1 KTFAGYAVARFGWE
15 NASIPF
21 EGNVGVRVVRTENT
35 ANGSGFLPDL
45 SSYADLPTDDL
56 AFGTGAAFDVSGE
69 QSYTDVLPS
78 LNLKFQ
84 LTDSLIAR
92 FAASQAITRP
102 SFNQMFSFVDLTASV
117 NPQGTV
123 VEGWGGAA

>member
-1 KTFAGYAVARFGWE
+1 FLRNSDIIENIGGNAQWSPRGFDAESLSTQTEKTLAGYAVARFGWE
-15 NASIPF
+15 NTPVPI
-21 EGNVGVRVVRTENT
+21 EGNLGVRVVRTENT
-35 ANGSGFLPDL
+35 ARGSGFLPDL
-45 SSYADLPTDDL
+45 TTYPGLPADDI

-92 FAASQAITRP
+92 FAASKA
-102 SFNQMFSFVDLTASV
+102 
-117 NPQGTV
+117 
-123 VEGWGGAA
+123 

>member
-1 KTFAGYAVARFGWE
+1 LARGFLRNPGIIENIGGNAQWSPRGFDAESLSTQTEKTFAGYAVARFGWE

-45 SSYADLPTDDL
+45 SSYADLPADDL

-69 QSYTDVLPS
+69 QSY
-78 LNLKFQ
+78 
-84 LTDSLIAR
+84 
-92 FAASQAITRP
+92 
-102 SFNQMFSFVDLTASV
+102 
-117 NPQGTV
+117 
-123 VEGWGGAA
+123 